1 MPQLRTRICF
11 ESESIDPVAWD
22 ALTARP
28 PASLCCSRDWAAA
41 AFEAAHPEA
50 EPMLVAVERG
60 ERLVGLLSLAVHERE
75 GGERVI
81 GFAGA
86 PHNDMTDLLVLP
98 DSSRDVA
105 AVALTA
111 LQRLHEEGYSLQLD
125 TLDPDGALAAA
136 GPPVQALEWRVDESA
151 PVVDLNGS
159 WSAAASHR
167 RRKQWERKLR
177 RLTEAHAVE
186 FRVIDGPRME
196 EELRLFGRLR
206 EARRLATGREPDLP
220 PVPFYEAV
228 VRRFCRSGNCA
239 FFEMIVDGVPVARD
253 LYLLDL
259 PVAMMWLRSLD
270 PAWQQSPCG
279 HLLLRE
285 TAEMLTA
292 ADYETLDLGRGAE
305 VYKFFFAAKERRLV
319 SARTSTRASIA
330 MARG

>member
-1 MPQLRTRICF
+1 MHQLRTRICF
-11 ESESIDPVAWD
+11 ERESIDPVAWD

-28 PASLCCSRDWAAA
+28 PASLCCSREWAAA

-60 ERLVGLLSLAVHERE
+60 ERLVGLLSLAVHDRE
-75 GGERVI
+75 GGERI
-81 GFAGA
+81 IRFAGA
-86 PHNDMTDLLVLP
+86 PHNDMTDLMVLP
-98 DSSRDVA
+98 GSSRDVA
-105 AVALTA
+105 AATLTA

-125 TLDPDGALAAA
+125 ALDPDGALAVA
-136 GPPVQALEWRVDESA
+136 GPPVQALKWGVDESA

-159 WSAAASHR
+159 WSAAASRR

-186 FRVIDGPRME
+186 FRVIGGPRME
-196 EELRLFGRLR
+196 EELALFGRLR
-206 EARRLATGREPDLP
+206 EARRLATCREPDLP
-220 PVPFYEAV
+220 PTSFYEAV

-253 LYLLDL
+253 LYLLDP

-305 VYKFFFAAKERRLV
+305 VYKFFFAARERRLV
-319 SARTSTRASIA
+319 AARSSARARIA
-330 MARG
+330 MACG